1 MLTDLVR
8 RAVASATKMPPALR
22 ERNRTPPQWWTDAR
36 LGIFVHWTM
45 AAVPAYAPTGVH
57 VADLARAKH
66 PQMQAESPYVEWY
79 PNSIKF
85 PTSSAGRHH
94 RETYGDLPYEAFR
107 EPFEAGFDQ
116 WDPDQWAAAFAATG
130 AGYVVLVAKHHD
142 GYCLWP
148 TDVANPHAPGWHSER
163 DIVGEL
169 ATAVRSVGMRF
180 GLYYSG
186 GYDFT
191 FNPHPIGTFTD
202 SLKAV
207 PFGDYPAY
215 AAAQVRELVE
225 RYEPSVLWNDICW
238 PAPHRE
244 IYKILDHYFGVVPD
258 GCVNDR
264 WFPMPDLT
272 RLLRVGF
279 IDKAA
284 NEAMRRTVMRTGL
297 VPPPVAFS
305 QHRTPE
311 YADLPDGMDGAWEM
325 TRGMDNSFG
334 YNKFSTEDDYLS
346 KEELLGSLA
355 DTLTKAGNFL
365 INVGPRGEDAQ
376 IPDEHLTRLRW
387 MAEAYAASP
396 WTELPRPGPIR

>member
-1 MLTDLVR
+1 MSDQVLRFVERVTR
-8 RAVASATKMPPALR
+8 MPPALR
-22 ERNRTPPQWWTDAR
+22 SRNRTPPQWWTDAR

-45 AAVPAYAPTGVH
+45 ASVPAYAPR
-57 VADLARAKH
+57 DLHIREMAMTRE
-66 PQMQAESPYVEWY
+66 PNLQAESPYVEWY
-79 PNSIKF
+79 PNSIRF
-85 PTSSAGRHH
+85 PTSSAGRYH

-116 WDPDQWAAAFAATG
+116 WDPEGWAAEFAATG

-148 TDVANPHAPGWHSER
+148 TDVPNPHRPGWNSER

-169 ATAVRSVGMRF
+169 AAAIRAAGMRF

-191 FNPHPIGTFTD
+191 FNAHPIGSYTD

-207 PFGDYPAY
+207 PFGEYPAY

-238 PAPHRE
+238 PAPQGR
-244 IYKILDHYFGVVPD
+244 IYQLLEHYFEVVPD

-264 WFPMPDLT
+264 WMSMPNLT
-272 RLLRVGF
+272 RLLRVGP
-279 IDKAA
+279 IDRLA
-284 NEAMRRTVMRTGL
+284 NEMARRALLKNGL
-297 VPPPVAFS
+297 VPPQVAFS

-311 YADLPDGMDGAWEM
+311 YADLPTGMKGAWEM
-325 TRGMDNSFG
+325 TRGMDLSFG
-334 YNKFSTEDDYLS
+334 YNKFSTEDDYLT

-355 DTLTKAGNFL
+355 DTLAKGGNFL

-376 IPDEHLTRLRW
+376 IPDEHRTRLRW
-387 MAEAYAASP
+387 MAEANERSP
-396 WTELPRPGPIR
+396 WRDLPRRPPI